1 MDFVNT
7 AAALD
12 GGVYSH
18 AVVEGDRVY
27 VSGQV
32 ATDRADG
39 GPPPGDIEVETRV
52 CMELLAAV
60 LEEVGLTFADVVR
73 VGVYMTDLREFD
85 RMNGVYEGF
94 FAPGRYPAR
103 TCIGVA
109 AIPGGCRIEIDC
121 VARA

>member
-7 AAALD
+7 AAALH

-18 AVVEGDRVY
+18 AVVDGDRIY
-27 VSGQV
+27 VSGQI

-39 GPPPGDIEVETRV
+39 GPPLGDIEVETRV

-60 LEEVGLTFADVVR
+60 LAEAGRSFADVVR
-73 VGVYMTDLREFD
+73 VGVFMTDLREFD
-85 RMNGVYEGF
+85 RMNAVYETF
-94 FAPGRYPAR
+94 FARGRYPAR
-103 TCIGVA
+103 TCVGVA
-109 AIPGGCRIEIDC
+109 EILGGCRIEIDC